1 MHSNITAPRAG
12 PRNHIDSS
20 SGSKS
25 VTIDLCD
32 IVDDDALI
40 NLWAHTV
47 LHPGGCTPS
56 CTPANEHQIRTPQSA
71 PSTPTF
77 GIAMQRHATLR
88 FLVNAVNI

>member
-56 CTPANEHQIRTPQSA
+56 CTPANEHRIRTPPISSVNTDIRNRDA
-71 PSTPTF
+71 TTRY
-77 GIAMQRHATLR
+77 IA
-88 FLVNAVNI
+88 FSC